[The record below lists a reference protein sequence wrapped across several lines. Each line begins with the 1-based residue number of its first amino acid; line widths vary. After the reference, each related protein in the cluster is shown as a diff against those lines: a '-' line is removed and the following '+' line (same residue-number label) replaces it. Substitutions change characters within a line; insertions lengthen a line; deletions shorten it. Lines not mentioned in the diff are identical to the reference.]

1 MEFVYL
7 SNLINTDMEIDTIKN
22 LTEVIKNNWED
33 IINQYN
39 KHIEEKFE
47 NFFLMSY
54 SEYFKGT
61 KTQEITKIISPVFNS
76 ILCKVLKPSGFNR
89 CETDGADYTFENM
102 VIEGKN
108 SLSTNNSWTGNGY
121 KKTNW
126 HLLVKLNLNEDGIII
141 SSFCALVPI
150 DECISKW
157 TVPTLESNFSSLKF
171 DNIDCSKII
180 IIKGKIEKKTKLLAP
195 ILL

>member
-1 MEFVYL
+1 
-7 SNLINTDMEIDTIKN
+7 MEINTIKN

-39 KHIEEKFE
+39 KHIEEKFK

-54 SEYFKGT
+54 SEYFKGV

-76 ILCKVLKPSGFNR
+76 ILCKVLKSSGFNR
-89 CETDGADYTFENM
+89 CETDGADYNFEGL
-102 VIEGKN
+102 VIEGKIT
-108 SLSTNNSWTGNGY
+108 LSTSNSWTGNGY

-126 HLLVKLNLNEDGIII
+126 HLLIKLNLNEDGIVI

-157 TVPTLESNFSSLKF
+157 TIPTPNSNFSSLKF

-180 IIKGKIEKKTKLLAP
+180 IIKGKIEKKNKLLAP